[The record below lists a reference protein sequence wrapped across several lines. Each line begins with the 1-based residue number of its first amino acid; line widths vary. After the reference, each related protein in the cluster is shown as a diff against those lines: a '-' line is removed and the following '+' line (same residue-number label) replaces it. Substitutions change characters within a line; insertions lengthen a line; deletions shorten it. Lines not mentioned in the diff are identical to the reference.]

1 MKTTCITSLAIALLG
16 AWQAALAQEAAQV
29 FEKAAHAVYMVT
41 VTTDDLGVV
50 DVVAQGSAVLVG
62 PGRLVT
68 RCHVIDRGSVIHV
81 SRRDQ
86 AAERVRVLD
95 RNPQADLCELGLA
108 NPKPGFDRPAELA
121 PPDALRVDDP
131 VFAVGSPQGLEL
143 SVRLGVVLDLRDN
156 ESGTRVIQTTAPLDP
171 GFSGA
176 GLFDARG
183 RLVGIAAFVREGA
196 HDQNLAVA
204 ALHVKNAG
212 VAASERGR
220 PAAVR
225 EVAGGREQR
234 TASPA
239 PQIQA
244 QASPPATT
252 PRPSAATAPS
262 ERRNARQM
270 ADYLAMLD
278 RPGDPRPARIHERMA
293 KAGELDGLDDGAIAR
308 KVYGELVTEQVRSHV
323 RWTGAGT
330 PVAQFQVELRRNGEI
345 MYVLPLKSSGQES
358 FDREAQRAIGVASPF
373 PVPRDDGAYA
383 QVRSLVVDVSARR

>member
-1 MKTTCITSLAIALLG
+1 MDKTRIALLAIAAFG
-16 AWQAALAQEAAQV
+16 AFQAASAQDVDQV
-29 FEKAAHAVYMVT
+29 FEKASHAVYMVT

-86 AAERVRVLD
+86 AAQRVRVLD
-95 RNPQADLCELGLA
+95 RNPQTDLCELGLTSL
-108 NPKPGFDRPAELA
+108 KPGFDRPAELA

-156 ESGTRVIQTTAPLDP
+156 ESGARVIQTTAPLDP
-171 GFSGA
+171 GFSGG
-176 GLFDARG
+176 GLFDALG
-183 RLVGIAAFVREGA
+183 RLVGITAFVREGA
-196 HDQNLAVA
+196 HDRNLAVS

-212 VAASERGR
+212 VAATERGR
-220 PAAVR
+220 PAAAR
-225 EVAGGREQR
+225 EVAADREQPGG
-234 TASPA
+234 SPA
-239 PQIQA
+239 PQTQA
-244 QASPPATT
+244 QSPSRAAT
-252 PRPSAATAPS
+252 PRPSTGTAQK

-278 RPGDPRPARIHERMA
+278 RPSDPRPVRIYERMV
-293 KAGELDGLDDGAIAR
+293 KAGELDGLDDGEIAR

-323 RWTGAGT
+323 RWSGAGA

-373 PVPRDDGAYA
+373 PVPRDDDAYERA
-383 QVRSLVVDVSARR
+383 RSVVVEVRPRR